1 MLKRMLAILTLTG
14 ISVFLVGAASAH
26 DADHVERDGRS
37 LVGSWIVRGVGDG
50 GVVPPFTSLST
61 FTKDGAMISAPQN
74 TQTGLGVWRRTGGRQ
89 FSFKF
94 VELFA
99 LDDLSVPPDSSLTVT
114 SEVTVS
120 KDGASASGPFLG
132 VIENPAIGELFRFT
146 GTAALERITIPDDD
160 DHDHGHGD
168 HGD

>member
-26 DADHVERDGRS
+26 DADDVERDGRG
-37 LVGSWIVRGVGDG
+37 LVGSWIVMGAGDG

-61 FTKDGAMISAPQN
+61 FTEDVAMISAPQN

-99 LDDLSVPPDSSLTVT
+99 LDDPSVPPDSSLTVT
-114 SEVTVS
+114 AEVTVS
-120 KDGASASGPFLG
+120 KEGASAAGPFMG
-132 VIENPAIGELFRFT
+132 VIENPIFGELFRFT
-146 GTAALERITIPDDD
+146 GTVAFERITLDDD
-160 DHDHGHGD
+160 DDND
-168 HGD
+168 